1 MRVGSCLQDPNR
13 IDEFHE
19 KCAVS
24 HFFPYSPPLSTLCAT
39 NTPGVNTH
47 AFHQAWL
54 LEATIRLFLIFSGS
68 HENISPHWYIYT
80 HTLRE
85 WTMLGVSPTRP
96 HTICCTY
103 YPAYPELYV
112 CVLHTALFFVLKCI
126 IYWSLF
132 FSWESCVTCYRC
144 TKCMSIRVY
153 NGEFNFNLNIYAA
166 KSNEEVAI
174 TRTRI
179 F

>member
-112 CVLHTALFFVLKCI
+112 CTSHGALFCFEMHYLLVSLLFVRVVCNLL
-126 IYWSLF
+126 SLY
-132 FSWESCVTCYRC
+132 E
-144 TKCMSIRVY
+144 VY
-153 NGEFNFNLNIYAA
+153 VY
-166 KSNEEVAI
+166 
-174 TRTRI
+174 TRL
-179 F
+179 